1 VVNVFAMAC
10 LSSCLLP
17 ELVAAAAGGLRE
29 QDYRSAAGVL
39 SSSSSS
45 SETGLRAIRGQNK
58 KNFQLKLSG
67 STWIRGD
74 SFKNERLS
82 CVVAAAPPPPGMMAL
97 SKKQL
102 RNEVQM
108 SAATSKT
115 SKISTGSGGA
125 VLEDVPHLTDWLP
138 DIPVRFF
145 TLPPYTSFLLSPRTR
160 PLHEFC
166 IPIVFLFVDRF
177 SETLSGEGERRYR
190 SLPLFQFN
198 DPSDIISAC
207 LSLVDDHRSCVC
219 IGLGVF
225 FPCD

>member
-1 VVNVFAMAC
+1 MAC

-29 QDYRSAAGVL
+29 QDRRSAAGAL

-58 KNFQLKLSG
+58 KNSQLKLSG

-74 SFKNERLS
+74 SVKNERLS
-82 CVVAAAPPPPGMMAL
+82 CVVAAPPPPPPGMMAL

-108 SAATSKT
+108 CAATSKT

-138 DIPVRFF
+138 DLPVRFF
-145 TLPPYTSFLLSPRTR
+145 SLPTYTSFLLSPRTR

-177 SETLSGEGERRYR
+177 SDTLSAKGNGAI
-190 SLPLFQFN
+190 
-198 DPSDIISAC
+198 DPCCFSSVTIRLI
-207 LSLVDDHRSCVC
+207 
-219 IGLGVF
+219 
-225 FPCD
+225 